1 MYRGESAIVYS
12 GNLFLKKMF
21 LFTLYDVFQLRVG
34 ILGQTKELQRILSAR
49 ESSLRIQAQIG

>member
-12 GNLFLKKMF
+12 GHLFLKKMF

-49 ESSLRIQAQIG
+49 ESSLRIQA